1 MEKSL
6 WNTYEKEYS
15 NRVSKMLE
23 NIHQL
28 EDEIL
33 NIKIEYSGPNKSHE
47 IIIKFKYSNEIML
60 YFKYS
65 NGSIGYDMYIIRSL
79 LYSLLCYVYIAQE
92 KNLTNAEQDTCSLE
106 IERNFYFLLS
116 CIYNLK
122 EKYEKFFNIIG
133 RRKNKIDLNKSVL
146 TQLGKDSVLELNSKF
161 YKVIKDYCLARDYIV
176 HDIYTLKYDISTNN
190 ILVSHSIFDL
200 SNDQL
205 INKKQDRMVFNLE
218 DRKLVRLVEEIQK
231 IRKKAVEILSNINN
245 IDLEKLTRK
254 FLDEKRETII
264 VKG

>member
-47 IIIKFKYSNEIML
+47 IIIGFKYSSEIKR
-60 YFKYS
+60 YFQYS
-65 NGSIGYDMYIIRSL
+65 NGSIGYDMYIIRDL
-79 LYSLLCYVYIAQE
+79 LYRLLCYVYIAQE
-92 KNLTNAEQDTCSLE
+92 KKLTNAKQDTCSLE
-106 IERNFYFLLS
+106 IERIFYFLLS
-116 CIYNLK
+116 CIYNFK
-122 EKYEKFFNIIG
+122 EKYEKFFNI
-133 RRKNKIDLNKSVL
+133 RKKKIDLSNSVL
-146 TQLGKDSVLELNSKF
+146 TQLGKEAVLKLNSK
-161 YKVIKDYCLARDYIV
+161 YYEITEDYCLARGHIV
-176 HDIYTLKYDISTNN
+176 HDIYNLNYRISTNQ
-190 ILVSHSIFDL
+190 IFISYSIFDL

-231 IRKKAVEILSNINN
+231 IRKKTVEILSNINN

-254 FLDEKRETII
+254 FLDEKGEAII

>member
-1 MEKSL
+1 MKKSL
-6 WNTYEKEYS
+6 WDTYEKECS
-15 NRVSKMLE
+15 CRVSKLLE
-23 NIHQL
+23 NIEQI
-28 EDEIL
+28 EDEIQ
-33 NIKIEYSGPNKSHE
+33 NIKIEYIGPNEIHK
-47 IIIKFKYSNEIML
+47 IIINFKYSPEIKR
-60 YFKYS
+60 YFQCS
-65 NGSIGYDMYIIRSL
+65 NGSIGYDMYVIKDL
-79 LYSLLCYVYIAQE
+79 LYTLLCYIYIAQE
-92 KNLTNAEQDTCSLE
+92 KKLTDSKQETCSFE

-116 CIYNLK
+116 CIYSLK
-122 EKYEKFFNIIG
+122 EKYKIFFNINI
-133 RRKNKIDLNKSVL
+133 KNNKIYLKKSVL
-146 TQLGKDSVLELNSKF
+146 TKLGKDYILVLISKF
-161 YKVIKDYCLARDYIV
+161 YKVIKDYCLTRDYIV

-200 SNDQL
+200 SNNQL

-254 FLDEKRETII
+254 FLDEKGETII